1 MKKLMVMLSA
11 ISLCA
16 GAFADSFSDA
26 TGETI
31 VGGIMDIT
39 SVDVAN
45 TANQLIFTINIAG
58 DPVATD
64 WGKYLVGIN
73 TTGGGDTAGNG
84 WGRPIS
90 MSTGMDY
97 WLGSWV
103 DTGNGAELWNYSGS
117 WSLVDATY
125 NANTI
130 NLSTTK
136 DTSSVTVAVDL
147 SALGLAVGN
156 SFTFDVYTTGG
167 GGSDGAIDALSDDLQ
182 TIANWGDAYQS
193 GSVLDSYT
201 IVPEPSVIGLA
212 ALAGALVLLRRRR
225 R

>member
-84 WGRPIS
+84 W
-90 MSTGMDY
+90 
-97 WLGSWV
+97 
-103 DTGNGAELWNYSGS
+103 
-117 WSLVDATY
+117 
-125 NANTI
+125 
-130 NLSTTK
+130 
-136 DTSSVTVAVDL
+136 
-147 SALGLAVGN
+147 
-156 SFTFDVYTTGG
+156 
-167 GGSDGAIDALSDDLQ
+167 
-182 TIANWGDAYQS
+182 
-193 GSVLDSYT
+193 
-201 IVPEPSVIGLA
+201 
-212 ALAGALVLLRRRR
+212 
-225 R
+225 